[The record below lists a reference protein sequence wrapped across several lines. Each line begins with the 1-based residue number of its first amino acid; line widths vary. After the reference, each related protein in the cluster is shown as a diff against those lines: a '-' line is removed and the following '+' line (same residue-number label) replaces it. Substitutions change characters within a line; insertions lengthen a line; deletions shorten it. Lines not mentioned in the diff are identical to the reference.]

1 MNAYLNKGNNMKTI
15 NKAEPVSIFNDVIGP
30 VMSGPSSSHTAGPAH
45 IGKTSR
51 MLLGEDIQKA
61 EFIFEEEG
69 SYPATYIGQGSNK
82 GFVGGLLGYL
92 PKDHNIPFALEIA
105 EKKGVKIIFRKKRMN
120 SSHPNTAKILL
131 EGVNG
136 NKLEILSLSTGGGM
150 FEIIGIDGFK
160 VSIKGDFKELLVL
173 SGKNEALAAS
183 LNDLSK
189 DKYRVTTSENTD
201 SILFQI
207 SSRYDVPKDILNT
220 IDACNDVVWT
230 KYINEILPVKSDVS
244 YDIPFFTAKDALIF
258 AQKNNLSLTD
268 LAIEYEKARSSMSRD
283 EIVSKMIEIIDIAE
297 LSAEKGIAGIS
308 KDSGFLAPKAHEMN
322 EKLKSTKTADMGI
335 MNKAMIIA
343 TAIME
348 YNSVMGVVVAAPT
361 AGSCGVLPAV
371 VLSLGKDINADKRK
385 MAEAMLV
392 GGLIGVFISHQATFA
407 AEVCACQAEIGSAS
421 SMAAAAAVALLD
433 GTTKQGFS
441 AAGLALQN
449 MLGLICDP
457 IGGLVEIPCINR
469 NSSGAANSLVSANMV
484 VCGFEPII
492 PLDEVIQS
500 MWEVG
505 NMLPRELRCTSIG
518 GLCATATGIKIQK
531 ELEEKREVL

>member
-1 MNAYLNKGNNMKTI
+1 MKII
-15 NKAEPVSIFNDVIGP
+15 NEKEPVSIFNDVIGP

-45 IGKTSR
+45 IGKISR
-51 MLLGEDIQKA
+51 MLLGEDIKTA
-61 EFIFEEEG
+61 EIIFEEKG

-92 PKDHNIPFALEIA
+92 PKDHNIPFSLEIA
-105 EKKGVKIIFRKKRMN
+105 QKKGIKIIFRKKQMN
-120 SSHPNTAKILL
+120 SSHPNTAKLL
-131 EGVNG
+131 LKGING
-136 NKLEILSLSTGGGM
+136 NKIEILSLSTGGGM
-150 FEIIGIDGFK
+150 FELIEVDGFN

-173 SGKNEALAAS
+173 SEKNENLAAS
-183 LNDLSK
+183 INNLPH
-189 DKYRVTTSENTD
+189 DKYRVTVSEKNNL
-201 SILFQI
+201 ILFQV
-207 SSRYDVPKDILNT
+207 SSRYDLPKDILNT
-220 IDACNDVVWT
+220 ISACKDITWI
-230 KYINEILPVKSDVS
+230 KYIDEILPVKSDVI
-244 YDIPFFTAKDALIF
+244 YKMPFFTAKDALIF
-258 AQKNNLSLTD
+258 AKKNNLSLID
-268 LAIEYEKARSSMSRD
+268 LAIEYEKARSSMSKD
-283 EIVSKMIEIIDIAE
+283 EIIDKMIDIIDITKH
-297 LSAEKGIAGIS
+297 SAEKGIEGVS
-308 KDSGFLAPKAHEMN
+308 KESGFLAPKAHEMN
-322 EKLKSTKTADMGI
+322 EKLKTTKTADMGI

-371 VLSLGKDINADKRK
+371 ILSLGEDIKADNIK

-407 AEVCACQAEIGSAS
+407 AEVCACQAEIGAAS
-421 SMAAAAAVALLD
+421 SMAAAAAVTLLN
-433 GTTKQGFS
+433 GTTEQGFN
-441 AAGLALQN
+441 AAGLAMQN

-469 NSSGAANSLVSANMV
+469 NSSGVANSLVSANMIL
-484 VCGFEPII
+484 CGFEPII

-531 ELEEKREVL
+531 DLEKKREIL

>member
-1 MNAYLNKGNNMKTI
+1 MKTI
-15 NKAEPVSIFNDVIGP
+15 NKTEPVSIFNDVIGP

-51 MLLGEDIQKA
+51 MLLGEDVRKA

-92 PKDHNIPFALEIA
+92 PKDHNIPFSLEIA
-105 EKKGVKIIFRKKRMN
+105 EKKGIEIKFRKERMN
-120 SSHPNTAKILL
+120 SSHPNTAKLLL

-136 NKLEILSLSTGGGM
+136 IKLEILSLSTGGGM

-173 SGKNEALAAS
+173 ARKKEALAAS
-183 LNDLSK
+183 LNNLPQS
-189 DKYRVTTSENTD
+189 KYRVTTSENTD

-207 SSRYDVPKDILNT
+207 SSRYDVPKEILNT
-220 IDACNDVVWT
+220 ISTCNDVVWT

-258 AQKNNLSLTD
+258 AQKNNLSLID
-268 LAIEYEKARSSMSRD
+268 LAIEYEKARSSMSKD

-297 LSAEKGIAGIS
+297 HSAEKGIAGIS

-322 EKLKSTKTADMGI
+322 EKLKNKKTADMGI

-371 VLSLGKDINADKRK
+371 VLSLGKDINADRKK

-421 SMAAAAAVALLD
+421 SMAAAAAVTLLD
-433 GTTKQGFS
+433 GTTQQGFS
-441 AAGLALQN
+441 AAGLAMQN

-469 NSSGAANSLVSANMV
+469 NSSAAANSLVSANMV
-484 VCGFEPII
+484 ICGFEPII